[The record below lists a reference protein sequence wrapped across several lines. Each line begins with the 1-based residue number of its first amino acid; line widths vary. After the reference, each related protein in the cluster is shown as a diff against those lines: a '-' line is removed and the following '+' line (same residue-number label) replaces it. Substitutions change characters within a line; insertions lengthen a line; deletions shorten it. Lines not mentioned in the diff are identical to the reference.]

1 MHVLESQ
8 LNPSH
13 FARVNRSA
21 IVNLDR
27 VREIVHDN
35 HGDHVVVLSTGA
47 RVKTSHQ
54 RWLEFRDIMRQR
66 TRR

>member
-1 MHVLESQ
+1 MHVLEAR
-8 LNPSH
+8 LNPRH
-13 FARVNRSA
+13 FARVHRSA

-27 VREIVHDN
+27 VREIVHDSR
-35 HGDHVVVLSTGA
+35 GDHVVVLTTGA

-54 RWLEFRDIMRQR
+54 RWLEFREIMRQR